1 MFGIGRRKTHG
12 QLAKA
17 ELGESLDH
25 FRRAA
30 THAAGGVGASLGP
43 RMNAARDYV
52 GPTATKVKGKAAHGW
67 ATTVTALAPLAVA
80 AAEGARHAGSTA
92 QKVKPKNLRAMRKKE
107 SLMARRRWPMLT
119 GILAASAVVGVA
131 GAAAVRRRRQQD
143 WDAYDAGRAL
153 ESVREDAE
161 TLAAGSTSSL
171 RSESARATTGSSNG
185 APEKATDKPLVKTAE
200 KVAEKAG
207 DRPSPATLAEASRKS
222 PTKSGDGVLGSAGTA
237 TSNSR
242 N

>member
-1 MFGIGRRKTHG
+1 MFGIGRRKTHR

-30 THAAGGVGASLGP
+30 THAAGGVGATLGP

-52 GPTATKVKGKAAHGW
+52 GPTATKVRDKAAHGW

-92 QKVKPKNLRAMRKKE
+92 RKAKPKNMRAMRKKE

-161 TLAAGSTSSL
+161 TLAASSTSSL
-171 RSESARATTGSSNG
+171 RHESTKAATG
-185 APEKATDKPLVKTAE
+185 PDDKATDKPLVKTT
-200 KVAEKAG
+200 EKAS
-207 DRPSPATLAEASRKS
+207 DRPSPATLAETTKKS
-222 PTKSGDGVLGSAGTA
+222 TTKGTDRNDGLLGSAGTA

-242 N
+242 S

>member
-1 MFGIGRRKTHG
+1 MFGIGRRKTHS

-17 ELGESLDH
+17 ELNESLDH

-30 THAAGGVGASLGP
+30 THAAGGVGATLGP

-52 GPTATKVKGKAAHGW
+52 GPTATKVKGKAVHGW
-67 ATTVTALAPLAVA
+67 AATVTALAPLAVA

-92 QKVKPKNLRAMRKKE
+92 QKVKPKNMRAMRKKE

-119 GILAASAVVGVA
+119 GILAIGTVAGVA

-161 TLAAGSTSSL
+161 AMAAGSTSPL
-171 RSESARATTGSSNG
+171 RSESTKTSSGSSNG
-185 APEKATDKPLVKTAE
+185 TAPQATDKPLVKTAE
-200 KVAEKAG
+200 KAAEKTA
-207 DRPSPATLAEASRKS
+207 DRPSPATLAEATRKS
-222 PTKSGDGVLGSAGTA
+222 PAKNSDGVLGSAGTA